1 MSPWAPYAAAMMGD
15 VFIHGIRRHLNS
27 RGSILDIIG
36 PPRRERNEQLTLFDA
51 WDYYDP
57 QRDHDD

>member
-1 MSPWAPYAAAMMGD
+1 MMGD